1 MFLNGICYGKRCEI
15 LFLIFIGGKKGVMIF
30 NVVSVGDIFV
40 FYYIVLEY
48 IRYKR

>member
-1 MFLNGICYGKRCEI
+1 
-15 LFLIFIGGKKGVMIF
+15 MIF

-48 IRYKR
+48 IRYKRQVLEDGGVKKGM